1 MLSIHSSPIGKLGT
15 NDTGGMSVF
24 IHETAK
30 QLAARGHSVDIF
42 TRKTDANTPEI
53 LHLHH
58 GVRLIHLD
66 GGRKGYMSKLATYPH
81 LENIFQELDKFKK
94 REQLDYH
101 LIHSHYWLSGIVGLY
116 AQNQWGVPNVITFH
130 TLGAVKNNTEGVER
144 EPQIRVDEERKL
156 TNSCRRILAGTEQE
170 KKQLIQY
177 YGASPEAVGVVPCGV
192 DLDLFKP
199 GRKKVSKKILGLN
212 QNEPYILYVGRFS
225 PSKGLDR
232 LIEAI
237 GLLRKAVRY
246 KCLVI
251 GGDGQ
256 DSPEVNELKSLSS
269 MLDVQE
275 QVSFIGRLD
284 QKLLPT
290 YYNAASILVMPSR
303 YESFGMVALESMACG
318 TPVVATKVG
327 ALEQIIGHGGTGYLV
342 LNNSP
347 HAIAEGIET
356 FMPRAKQLNAEVLR
370 SSVLKFQWVNIA
382 EMLVREYENA
392 REPLLA

>member
-1 MLSIHSSPIGKLGT
+1 
-15 NDTGGMSVF
+15 
-24 IHETAK
+24 
-30 QLAARGHSVDIF
+30 
-42 TRKTDANTPEI
+42 
-53 LHLHH
+53 
-58 GVRLIHLD
+58 
-66 GGRKGYMSKLATYPH
+66 
-81 LENIFQELDKFKK
+81 
-94 REQLDYH
+94 
-101 LIHSHYWLSGIVGLY
+101 
-116 AQNQWGVPNVITFH
+116 
-130 TLGAVKNNTEGVER
+130 
-144 EPQIRVDEERKL
+144 
-156 TNSCRRILAGTEQE
+156 
-170 KKQLIQY
+170 
-177 YGASPEAVGVVPCGV
+177 
-192 DLDLFKP
+192 
-199 GRKKVSKKILGLN
+199 
-212 QNEPYILYVGRFS
+212 
-225 PSKGLDR
+225 
-232 LIEAI
+232 
-237 GLLRKAVRY
+237 
-246 KCLVI
+246 
-251 GGDGQ
+251 
-256 DSPEVNELKSLSS
+256 

-382 EMLVREYENA
+382 EMLVREYENT